1 MGDMAKKWVIKE
13 KYGLEWAEKFP
24 EVNPIVL
31 QLLFNRG
38 LDTQDKIDRFLGPDY
53 LRDQNDPFLFNEMR
67 VAVERIFKALKQK
80 EKIVIYGDYDADG
93 VTATAVLNIALKR
106 LGAEKLKIYIPNR
119 LTEGYGMK
127 LEAVDELVKD
137 GTNLIITVD
146 CGIANKAEIALA
158 KEKGIEVIVS
168 DHHSEPV
175 EIPEAWAVICP
186 TLKREIYP
194 FKKLAGVGVAFK
206 LAQALLR
213 SDQTQNNDAFEKWLL
228 DLVAIGTIADS
239 MPILEEN
246 RTLVKWGLIVLN
258 KTQRPGLKELI
269 GLAQAKELDT
279 HGVAFQIAPRLNA
292 AGRMDH
298 ANTAYEL
305 LVTEDEAE
313 ALAISIDLNQKNQ
326 ARQKATEEMMK
337 ISLEQIGQPDD
348 EMKILFSCY
357 DGWSPGL
364 VGLAAGKLCDKF
376 NRPVIVFGKSGDEY
390 VASGRSVPEFD
401 ITGALNE
408 CREFLAE
415 FGGHEQACGL
425 TIVGENNYQKFK
437 EKIKALAT
445 EKLAGVELL
454 PRIIIE
460 TEMTLKEANWEI
472 IDALERFEPFGE
484 GNREPLFVT
493 KKLRVEE
500 INTMGTMGQ
509 HLRFGLVDANTQVL
523 RKFVGF
529 GLSGEWVEKI
539 KIGDRVDVVY
549 EFGVNEWNGNRELQF
564 KIVDLKLGE

>member
-1 MGDMAKKWVIKE
+1 MAKRWIIKD
-13 KYGLEWAEKFP
+13 KYDTGWAERFP
-24 EVNPIVL
+24 ELNPIVL

-38 LDTQDKIDRFLGPDY
+38 LDSQDKIDCFLGPDY
-53 LRDQNDPFLFNEMR
+53 LRDQNDPFLFGQMK
-67 VAVERIFKALKQK
+67 VAVGRIFQAIKQK
-80 EKIVIYGDYDADG
+80 ESIVIYGDYDADG
-93 VTATAVLNIALKR
+93 VTSTAVLSITLKK
-106 LGAEKLKIYIPNR
+106 LGAEKLNMYIPNR
-119 LTEGYGMK
+119 MTEGYGMNM
-127 LEAVDELVKD
+127 EAVEELAKN

-146 CGIANKAEIALA
+146 CGISNKAEIALA
-158 KEKGIEVIVS
+158 KERGMEVIIT
-168 DHHSEPV
+168 DHHMEPA
-175 EIPEAWAVICP
+175 EIPSALAVICP
-186 TLKREIYP
+186 TLKKEKYP

-213 SDQTQNNDAFEKWLL
+213 SDKKQNNDAFEKWLL

-239 MPILEEN
+239 MPLLEEN

-258 KTQRPGLKELI
+258 KTQRLGLKELMT
-269 GLAQAKELDT
+269 LAQATELDT

-298 ANTAYEL
+298 ANTAFEL

-313 ALAISIDLNQKNQ
+313 AVAISTGLNQKNQ
-326 ARQKATEEMMK
+326 ARQKVTEEMMK
-337 ISLEQIGQPDD
+337 ISLEQIGQPSD
-348 EMKILFSCY
+348 EEKILFSAF

-376 NRPVIVFGKSGDEY
+376 NRPVIVFGKSGEEY

-401 ITGALNE
+401 ITGALND
-408 CREFLAE
+408 CREYLAE

-425 TIVGENNYQKFK
+425 TIQGEDNYEKFK
-437 EKIKALAT
+437 DKIRKIAG
-445 EKLAGVELL
+445 EKLAGIELKPRLLVEV
-454 PRIIIE
+454 
-460 TEMTLKEANWEI
+460 EMTLKEANWEV
-472 IDALERFEPFGE
+472 IDALEKFEPFGE

-493 KKLRVEE
+493 KKLKVEE
-500 INTMGTMGQ
+500 ITTMGTVGQ
-509 HLRFGLVDANTQVL
+509 HLRLGLSDINTRIS

-539 KIGDRVDVVY
+539 KIGDKVYVVY

-564 KIVDLKLGE
+564 KIVDLKISG